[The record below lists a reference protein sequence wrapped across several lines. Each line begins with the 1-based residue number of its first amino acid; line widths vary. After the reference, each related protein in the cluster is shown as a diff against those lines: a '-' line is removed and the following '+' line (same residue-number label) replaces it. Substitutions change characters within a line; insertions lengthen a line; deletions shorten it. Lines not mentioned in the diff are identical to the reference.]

1 MSGASDQRFRAKSDG
16 IALIAASRKAVVH
29 ATELSAHARAAQQ
42 SAQALL
48 DHFHEVHPLSARAA
62 AKPPPPC
69 PKCHRI
75 DRVHPED
82 QSGSS
87 APWFLCERCG
97 TQFTVPPQRR

>member
-1 MSGASDQRFRAKSDG
+1 MSGAPDKRSRAKADG
-16 IALIAASRKAVVH
+16 VALMAASRKAIVH
-29 ATELSAHARAAQQ
+29 ANELSAHARAAHE

-48 DHFHEVHPLSARAA
+48 DHFQEVHPKSARAA
-62 AKPPPPC
+62 AKAPPPC
-69 PKCHRI
+69 PKCHRV

-97 TQFTVPPQRR
+97 TQFTIPPRR

>member
-1 MSGASDQRFRAKSDG
+1 MSAASDKQSRAKANG
-16 IALIAASRKAVVH
+16 VALIAASRKAIVH
-29 ATELSAHARAAQQ
+29 ATELSAHARAAHQ

-48 DHFHEVHPLSARAA
+48 DYFQEVHPQAAA
-62 AKPPPPC
+62 AKAPPPC
-69 PKCHRI
+69 PKCHRV

-97 TQFTVPPQRR
+97 TQFTVPPRR